1 MPLSLI
7 RLFEG
12 PEWAKIWYLIGD
24 EERELGEWPLLSS
37 KEFDRYLDDSVA
49 M

>member
-1 MPLSLI
+1 MGQNLVFDLAMKRDARAGGS
-7 RLFEG
+7 
-12 PEWAKIWYLIGD
+12 
-24 EERELGEWPLLSS
+24 LGEWPLMSS